1 MKKKFG
7 LLATLALC
15 VTVGGVYATW
25 TYATNG
31 VQEAGVQMGLAMAGL
46 GDATVYGSISVENT
60 NATIAVDNMN
70 GYKAGL
76 SYGADGKFTVTF
88 TTAAAGVSQDIL
100 KNGIKM
106 GWYIYVEDTTTHTQ
120 VTEANLSNIVYKTNA
135 STTDARV
142 EKAVFGNGTDL
153 YAIVPFFGADGVKD
167 ANNTPG
173 NIGDIGDDTARLVS
187 YTLANGVNVLSSTFV
202 YEISVADVAEKL
214 GFFGNDDE
222 YFLLDELGEYN
233 EFKAILTRYAF
244 HFHVVDMST
253 VTTA

>member
-60 NATIAVDNMN
+60 NATIAVDNMSR
-70 GYKAGL
+70 YKAGL

-120 VTEANLSNIVYKTNA
+120 VTKDNLSDIVYKTNA
-135 STTDARV
+135 STTDAPV

-153 YAIVPFFGADGVKD
+153 YAIVPFFGADD
-167 ANNTPG
+167 NST
-173 NIGDIGDDTARLVS
+173 DDDTA
-187 YTLANGVNVLSSTFV
+187 TLKSKTIANGVDVLSSTFV
-202 YEISVADVAEKL
+202 YEISVAHVAEKL

-222 YFLLDELGEYN
+222 YFLLDELDEYN
-233 EFKAILTRYAF
+233 KFKTLLAKYAF
-244 HFHVVDMST
+244 HFHVVDLSMQTNS
-253 VTTA
+253 

>member
-46 GDATVYGSISVENT
+46 GDATEYGSISVEKT
-60 NATIAVDNMN
+60 NATIAVDDM
-70 GYKAGL
+70 GEYKAGL

-88 TTAAAGVSQDIL
+88 TTAAAGVSQTIL
-100 KNGIKM
+100 DEGIKM
-106 GWYIYVEDTTTHTQ
+106 GWYIHVEDA
-120 VTEANLSNIVYKTNA
+120 VTEAEITDWSGIKYETNKGNA
-135 STTDARV
+135 Q
-142 EKAVFGNGTDL
+142 AVFTGDL
-153 YAIVPFFGADGVKD
+153 DVVVPFYGADGVKD

-173 NIGDIGDDTARLVS
+173 NSGDIGDDTARLVS
-187 YTLANGVNVLSSTFV
+187 YTPANGVGVLSSTFV

-222 YFLLDELGEYN
+222 YFLLDELDEYN
-233 EFKAILTRYAF
+233 EFKTLLAKYAF
-244 HFHVVDMST
+244 HFHVVDLSMQTNS
-253 VTTA
+253 